1 MPRLETIYTPKQREA
16 LAFAYLDRHIRPA
29 ERVVELAAAGQLELD
44 GEQLAPFA
52 VAPSSVRDCASKVRR
67 RRAGELKSTTAM
79 QHPRDAA
86 HALQRRLFS
95 VADQELAVEEA
106 KRRGRRDPERLRQIA
121 RAVREAVAIPAPGDT
136 PPVAPGQKRPGTQ
149 TTEGGATRG
158 GLAGAILASSARVE
172 TRDPRPAT
180 DTPDHKQ
187 TDGDNAPPSA
197 ATPEQQHQP
206 SDAPG
211 DWVREQVG
219 AERA

>member
-1 MPRLETIYTPKQREA
+1 MYTPKQREA

-29 ERVVELAAAGQLELD
+29 ERVVELAAAGNLELD

-52 VAPSSVRDCASKVRR
+52 TSPSTVRNCASKVRR

-121 RAVREAVAIPAPGDT
+121 RAIREAVAIPAPGDT

-149 TTEGGATRG
+149 TTEGGATTG
-158 GLAGAILASSARVE
+158 GLAGRILASSARVE
-172 TRDPRPAT
+172 TRTDQPAPDAPTHQAHHGHNPAPDAT
-180 DTPDHKQ
+180 DH
-187 TDGDNAPPSA
+187 
-197 ATPEQQHQP
+197 EQHHQP

-211 DWVREQVG
+211 DWVRERVG